1 MLKTKGIVLTT
12 LVSTIL
18 ILGAFT
24 CSASAAESTPTVW
37 ITIHRIQA
45 TQSSE
50 YNSHWK
56 YSITVN
62 DQITDSVTQD
72 YICQKTGDD
81 IIVDRDDSFSTGNQN
96 VYITLTVFK
105 NEQGEYEISDVS
117 SLGTTFDCT
126 YNLAT
131 DELGGEE
138 ITVENNYYK
147 TSGDYDGTLD
157 ENDATVWFTISDNYD
172 APLANAGKDQTVSVR
187 ELVNFDASKSTASD
201 GSSITKIEWDFNE
214 DGIIDSNK
222 EKASYRFNENGNYTC
237 KLTVTDSI
245 GAKDEDTCIISVR
258 NKVPNAAFTFS
269 PENPSI
275 QDTINITDNS
285 YDTDG
290 TITSW
295 FWEFGDGTN
304 STEQNPTHIFNEKAE
319 YKITLTVT
327 DNQGAENSTSQTV
340 TMTNLQPEACFE
352 CNTTDF
358 EIDTEI
364 LFMDNS
370 TDPENKIVSWLWN
383 FGDGNTSELQA
394 PSHKFVEIG
403 DYNVTL
409 TVTDDENATNTY
421 TMALSVI
428 EHTDDGTAT
437 LWILAVAA
445 IAVAAIVFVGLFWRN
460 RKQKSFPEMFT
471 GSKDPEF

>member
-147 TSGDYDGTLD
+147 TSGEYDGTLD

-319 YKITLTVT
+319 YKIALSYVKLSPKYQLEQEYTHRALRY
-327 DNQGAENSTSQTV
+327 
-340 TMTNLQPEACFE
+340 LQ
-352 CNTTDF
+352 DF
-358 EIDTEI
+358 IDTYPSSEYI
-364 LFMDNS
+364 GAAEKHIETLR
-370 TDPENKIVSWLWN
+370 NKLGRKLYESGRLYKKMRHWRAAVIYFDEMLANYYDTQWALDAKLDKAYCLIQLRRFDEYQELMAELEQAVEL
-383 FGDGNTSELQA
+383 GDHEEALQDLAATYQEELQ
-394 PSHKFVEIG
+394 EIEKEQ
-403 DYNVTL
+403 T
-409 TVTDDENATNTY
+409 EQ
-421 TMALSVI
+421 
-428 EHTDDGTAT
+428 
-437 LWILAVAA
+437 
-445 IAVAAIVFVGLFWRN
+445 
-460 RKQKSFPEMFT
+460 RKRF
-471 GSKDPEF
+471 